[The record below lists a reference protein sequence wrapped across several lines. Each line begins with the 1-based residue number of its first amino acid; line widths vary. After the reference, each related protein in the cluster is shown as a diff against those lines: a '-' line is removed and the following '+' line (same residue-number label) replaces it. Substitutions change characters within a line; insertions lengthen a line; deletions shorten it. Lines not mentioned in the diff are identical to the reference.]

1 MPPLGNE
8 HGVLRARFL
17 FNSREQQSSE
27 SLEDF
32 LKSLKEL
39 SKRCKYEASQNL
51 VQDLLR
57 DRLISGLR
65 NKEIQARLLNC
76 PDDLALDRALD
87 VANSTEVAKKIKQ
100 EHDDFEELPSIHDKL
115 HVQVDVSVQKPDIK
129 VSEEAKIA
137 ILIEL
142 LNHKAV
148 LMAPIGHECEKA
160 DLWER
165 VLDLP
170 NLSAP
175 LSEQLFIFAKYLE
188 LGNMS
193 PFNLVKDRIKRM

>member
-1 MPPLGNE
+1 MKEWNLAIFKTIFMACDISDFNGKTIKINGDMSSMCDVNIWFTYDLLSQMPPLGNE

-76 PDDLALDRALD
+76 PDDLALVRSIC
-87 VANSTEVAKKIKQ
+87 VCKYKFSFFKCFSRFRTE
-100 EHDDFEELPSIHDKL
+100 L
-115 HVQVDVSVQKPDIK
+115 
-129 VSEEAKIA
+129 
-137 ILIEL
+137 
-142 LNHKAV
+142 
-148 LMAPIGHECEKA
+148 
-160 DLWER
+160 
-165 VLDLP
+165 
-170 NLSAP
+170 
-175 LSEQLFIFAKYLE
+175 
-188 LGNMS
+188 
-193 PFNLVKDRIKRM
+193 

>member
-8 HGVLRARFL
+8 NGVLRARFL

-51 VQDLLR
+51 VQDLMR
-57 DRLISGLR
+57 DRLIFGLR
-65 NKEIQARLLNC
+65 NKEIQSRLLNC
-76 PDDLALDRALD
+76 PDDLELNRALD
-87 VANSTEVAKKIKQ
+87 VANSTEVDKKIKQ

-142 LNHKAV
+142 LNHKV
-148 LMAPIGHECEKA
+148 
-160 DLWER
+160 
-165 VLDLP
+165 
-170 NLSAP
+170 
-175 LSEQLFIFAKYLE
+175 IFPP
-188 LGNMS
+188 S
-193 PFNLVKDRIKRM
+193 F